1 MLSCIVVIVEIFKE
15 KRKFNMYLFFI
26 YRKLEL
32 YNIVFIILFYKC
44 EFNLYEFI
52 EVIRIINF
60 GIYFK
65 IIVFKCE

>member
-1 MLSCIVVIVEIFKE
+1 
-15 KRKFNMYLFFI
+15 MYLFFI